1 MDFVAVFSFFSENVE
16 LTAQQRLAELICVTA
31 LFLCTALTLAV
42 LLSRK
47 IKKYR
52 AAHSAPPKDEHPA
65 CHPER
70 NDSPCGC
77 PFSDDLFRM

>member
-16 LTAQQRLAELICVTA
+16 LTAQQRLAELICVTT
-31 LFLCTALTLAV
+31 LFVCTALTLVV

-52 AAHSAPPKDEHPA
+52 AVHSAPPPSAAVTAGD
-65 CHPER
+65 
-70 NDSPCGC
+70 
-77 PFSDDLFRM
+77 

>member
-16 LTAQQRLAELICVTA
+16 LTAQQRLAELICVTT
-31 LFLCTALTLAV
+31 LFVCTALTLAV

-52 AAHSAPPKDEHPA
+52 AVHSAPPPSAAVTAGD
-65 CHPER
+65 
-70 NDSPCGC
+70 
-77 PFSDDLFRM
+77 